1 VSNAVD
7 GVAEKTIPAVLE
19 DDLYQITVMAAGGG
33 MTENVGPDGHP
44 PERKHFGEKVL
55 LVAQFGKVYR
65 VTPDLLHGG
74 SAEGEIGGKYQGKSA
89 GKAGKN

>member
-1 VSNAVD
+1 MD
-7 GVAEKTIPAVLE
+7 DYFTQFTPVAA
-19 DDLYQITVMAAGGG
+19 AAG
-33 MTENVGPDGHP
+33 MAKNFRADDDWS
-44 PERKHFGEKVL
+44 KSQYFGQEIL
-55 LVAQFGKVYR
+55 LVTQFGKVYR